1 MNILVDI
8 SKCTHQQTFLLGNS
22 RGVELLDHNWGTH
35 VFEFS
40 QYTKHCTNCHH
51 ECVASD
57 AAAHTLKP
65 QVEHSSVIQQNS

>member
-8 SKCTHQQTFLLGNS
+8 SKCTHPHTFLLGNS

-40 QYTKHCTNCHH
+40 QYTKYT
-51 ECVASD
+51 VQTAIMSVWPPTQLL
-57 AAAHTLKP
+57 TL
-65 QVEHSSVIQQNS
+65 